1 LKVSGFTITRNAIL
15 YDYPVVEAITS
26 VLPLC
31 DEFIVA
37 VGKSED
43 ETRKLVESIP
53 SDKIKI
59 IDTVWDESLKEGGK
73 VLAVESNKAF
83 DAISQESDW
92 AFYIQSDE
100 ILHEKYIDAVY
111 KEMKKYKDDP
121 KVEGLLFNY
130 LHFYGSYEFIGDSRK
145 WYRREVRVVKN
156 DKQVHSYK
164 DAQGFRKNG
173 RKLNVKSIEA
183 FIYHYGW
190 VKHPQVQQK
199 KQETFNRLWHDDEWM
214 DKNISKLSEF
224 DYSQIDSLK
233 YFTGSHPKV
242 IQERI
247 NRMNWKFDFDPTQK
261 KMTLLYRILSLI
273 EDKVG
278 WRIGEYKNYNII

>member
-1 LKVSGFTITRNAIL
+1 MKVSGFTITRNAIL
-15 YDYPVVEAITS
+15 YDYPVVEAIES

-43 ETRKLVESIP
+43 ETRKLVESIS

-59 IDTVWDESLKEGGK
+59 IDTVWDDSLKEGGK
-73 VLAVESNKAF
+73 VLAAETNKAF
-83 DAISQESDW
+83 NAVSPDSDW

-100 ILHEKYIDAVY
+100 ILHEKYIDAVI
-111 KEMKKYKDDP
+111 KGMEKYKDDP

-145 WYRREVRVVKN
+145 WYRREVRVIRN
-156 DKQVHSYK
+156 DKQIHSFK

-173 RKLNVKSIEA
+173 NKLNVKLIDA

-190 VKHPQVQQK
+190 VKHPEIQQK

-214 DKNISKLSEF
+214 DKNIAKVSEF

-233 YFTGSHPKV
+233 YFTDSHPKV

-247 NRMNWKFDFDPTQK
+247 NRMNWKFDFDPTQSNMK
-261 KMTLLYRILSLI
+261 LLYGILRLI
-273 EDKVG
+273 EDKTG
-278 WRIGEYKNYNII
+278 WRIGEYKNYNLV

>member
-1 LKVSGFTITRNAIL
+1 MKVSGFTITRNAIL
-15 YDYPVVEAITS
+15 YDYPVVEAIES

-43 ETRKLVESIP
+43 ETRKLVESIS

-59 IDTVWDESLKEGGK
+59 IDTVWDNSLKEGGK
-73 VLAVESNKAF
+73 VLAAETNKAF
-83 DAISQESDW
+83 NAVSPDSDW

-100 ILHEKYIDAVY
+100 ILHEKYIDAVI
-111 KEMKKYKDDP
+111 KGMEKYKDDP

-145 WYRREVRVVKN
+145 WYRREVRVIRN
-156 DKQVHSYK
+156 DKQIHSFK

-173 RKLNVKSIEA
+173 NKLNVKLIDA

-190 VKHPQVQQK
+190 VKHPEIQQK

-214 DKNISKLSEF
+214 DKNIAKVSEF

-233 YFTGSHPKV
+233 YFTDSHPKV

-247 NRMNWKFDFDPTQK
+247 NRMNWKFDFDPTQSNMK
-261 KMTLLYRILSLI
+261 LLYGILRLI
-273 EDKVG
+273 EDKTG
-278 WRIGEYKNYNII
+278 WRIGEYKNYNLV

>member
-1 LKVSGFTITRNAIL
+1 MKVSGFTITRNAIL
-15 YDYPVVEAITS
+15 YDYPVVEAIES

-43 ETRKLVESIP
+43 ETRKLVESIS

-59 IDTVWDESLKEGGK
+59 IDTVWDDSLKEGGK
-73 VLAVESNKAF
+73 VLAAETNKAF
-83 DAISQESDW
+83 DAVSPDSDW

-100 ILHEKYIDAVY
+100 ILHEKYIDTVI
-111 KEMKKYKDDP
+111 KEMERYKDDP

-145 WYRREVRVVKN
+145 WYRREVRVIRN
-156 DKQVHSYK
+156 DKQIHSFK

-173 RKLNVKSIEA
+173 NKLNVKLIDA

-190 VKHPQVQQK
+190 VKHPEIQQK

-214 DKNISKLSEF
+214 DKNIAKVSEF

-233 YFTGSHPKV
+233 YFTDSHPKV

-247 NRMNWKFDFDPTQK
+247 NRMNWKFDFDPTQSNMK
-261 KMTLLYRILSLI
+261 LLYGILRLI
-273 EDKVG
+273 EDKTG
-278 WRIGEYKNYNII
+278 WRIGEYKNYNLV

>member
-1 LKVSGFTITRNAIL
+1 MKVSGFTITRNAIL
-15 YDYPVVEAITS
+15 YDYPVVEAIES

-43 ETRKLVESIP
+43 ETRKLVESIS

-59 IDTVWDESLKEGGK
+59 IDTVWDDSLKEGGK
-73 VLAVESNKAF
+73 VLAAETNKAF
-83 DAISQESDW
+83 NAVSPYSDW

-100 ILHEKYIDAVY
+100 ILHEKYIDTVI
-111 KEMKKYKDDP
+111 KEMEKYKDDP

-145 WYRREVRVVKN
+145 WYRREVRVIRN
-156 DKQVHSYK
+156 DKQIHSFK

-173 RKLNVKSIEA
+173 NKLNVKLIDA

-190 VKHPQVQQK
+190 VKHPEIQQK

-214 DKNISKLSEF
+214 DKNIAKVSEF

-233 YFTGSHPKV
+233 YFTDSHPKV

-247 NRMNWKFDFDPTQK
+247 NRMNWKFDFDPTQSNMK
-261 KMTLLYRILSLI
+261 LLYRILRLI
-273 EDKVG
+273 EDKTG
-278 WRIGEYKNYNII
+278 WRIGEYKNYNLV

>member
-1 LKVSGFTITRNAIL
+1 MKVSGFTITRNAIL
-15 YDYPVVEAITS
+15 YDYPVVEAIES

-43 ETRKLVESIP
+43 ETRKLVESIS

-59 IDTVWDESLKEGGK
+59 IDTVWDDSLKEGGK
-73 VLAVESNKAF
+73 VLAAETNKAF
-83 DAISQESDW
+83 NAVSPDSDW

-100 ILHEKYIDAVY
+100 ILHEKYIDAVI
-111 KEMKKYKDDP
+111 KGMEKYKDDP

-145 WYRREVRVVKN
+145 WYRREVRVIRN
-156 DKQVHSYK
+156 DKQIHSFK

-173 RKLNVKSIEA
+173 NKLNVKLFDA

-214 DKNISKLSEF
+214 DKNIAKVSEF

-233 YFTGSHPKV
+233 YFTDSHPKV

-247 NRMNWKFDFDPTQK
+247 NRMNWKFDFDPTQSNMK
-261 KMTLLYRILSLI
+261 LLYGILRLI
-273 EDKVG
+273 EDKTG
-278 WRIGEYKNYNII
+278 WRIGEYKNYNLV